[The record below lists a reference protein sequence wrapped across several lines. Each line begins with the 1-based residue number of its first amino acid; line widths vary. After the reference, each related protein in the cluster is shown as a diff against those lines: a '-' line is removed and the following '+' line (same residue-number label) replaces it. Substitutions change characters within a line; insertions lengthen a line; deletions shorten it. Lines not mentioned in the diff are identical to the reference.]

1 MISWQNAIVGGNQR
15 GGRAMAKT
23 HYTYTALSGD
33 TFDSIALDFYNHEHL
48 SSHIIQENP
57 EHRNTLTFKGGET
70 LKIPIIEQQA
80 AISLP
85 PWKRSSK

>member
-1 MISWQNAIVGGNQR
+1 
-15 GGRAMAKT
+15 MAKRS
-23 HYTYTALSGD
+23 YTYTTLAGD

-57 EHRNTLTFKGGET
+57 EVRNTLTFKGGET

-80 AISLP
+80 ADSLP
-85 PWKRSSK
+85 PWKKANE